1 MSSDANTPVLRNC
14 IRLPLPEDELLEVTT
29 KAKDYAIMHGAAMRS
44 KTAFSPDSLNFAPF
58 VLVPSSFP
66 RKEFEKAVALQPIIN
81 RLMHNVAHDEEFI
94 TTTLA
99 ETIKVDE
106 FTANLFNI
114 YRKVLAHGFTQK
126 ISLGML
132 RSDLMLESGCPEL
145 SPRALRQV
153 AGEDRDQDAVAV
165 GKGGAGTAA
174 AAAGRKQMEMEL
186 EMEEEKEKEMKE
198 KAERMEEH
206 GAIKLCRATKE
217 REHRAAGI
225 QSAYCCWK
233 QVEINTIASG
243 FGHLGPAS
251 KTIQRFVLS
260 ELGHADKLHNMP
272 NNKALSGLCDGMV
285 KAWDIYG
292 KPKAVIL
299 FIIEDVSYNICDQRF
314 HEFYIRETYPHIK
327 VLRRT
332 LTEVHREGKLGLA
345 KELLLGTQEVAV
357 IYFRAGY
364 EPGHYH
370 SQAEWD
376 ARYLMETSLAIKCP
390 SIHYHLAGT
399 KKVQQALAQPAVLER
414 FINDPE
420 EIKAVG
426 KIFTGLYSLDDN
438 EAGNASY
445 EMALR
450 TPERFVLKPQRE
462 GGGNNVYGV
471 DIPDALKR
479 MSRVE
484 RSAWILMDLIHP
496 PLTKGYMVRPGG
508 DMPPQIVDMVSELG
522 IFGVVIGD
530 AEHIVHNYQAGHML
544 RTKLSTANEGGVAA
558 GLGALDS
565 PYLIDSDDDDD
576 DEKN

>member
-1 MSSDANTPVLRNC
+1 MSSEANTPVLPNC
-14 IRLPLPEDELLEVTT
+14 IRLPLPEDELLEVTA

-145 SPRALRQV
+145 SPRAQRPA
-153 AGEDRDQDAVAV
+153 AGEDLDLDCVAV
-165 GKGGAGTAA
+165 DADMAVNAVGTAA
-174 AAAGRKQMEMEL
+174 AGTGRKVVAAAAEASTEQ
-186 EMEEEKEKEMKE
+186 EEEQLKQKV
-198 KAERMEEH
+198 AN
-206 GAIKLCRATKE
+206 T
-217 REHRAAGI
+217 I

-272 NNKALSGLCDGMV
+272 NNNALAGLCDGMV

-332 LTEVHREGKLGLA
+332 LTDVHKEGKLGQS
-345 KELLLGTQEVAV
+345 KELLLGNLEVAV

-414 FINDPE
+414 FINDPD

-438 EAGNASY
+438 EAGNATY

-450 TPERFVLKPQRE
+450 TPEKFVLKPQRE

-565 PYLIDSDDDDD
+565 PYLIDSDD
-576 DEKN
+576 EQN

>member
-1 MSSDANTPVLRNC
+1 MSVDEHTPVLRSC
-14 IRLPLPEDELLEVTT
+14 IKLPLKKDELIEVIA

-44 KTAFSPDSLNFAPF
+44 KTSFSPDSLNFAPF

-66 RKEFEKAVALQPIIN
+66 RKEFEKAIALQPIIN

-114 YRKVLAHGFTQK
+114 YRKVLALGFTQR

-132 RSDLMLESGCPEL
+132 RSDLMLESRCPEL
-145 SPRALRQV
+145 SPLLETSA
-153 AGEDRDQDAVAV
+153 
-165 GKGGAGTAA
+165 GAGNDAKE
-174 AAAGRKQMEMEL
+174 GQKQ
-186 EMEEEKEKEMKE
+186 K
-198 KAERMEEH
+198 ERM
-206 GAIKLCRATKE
+206 ADAKASTK
-217 REHRAAGI
+217 AGKANPTAQPGI
-225 QSAYCCWK
+225 QRSASSSYCCWK

-251 KTIQRFVLS
+251 KTIQSFVLR
-260 ELGHADKLHNMP
+260 ELGHAEKLKQMP
-272 NNKALSGLCDGMV
+272 KNEALAGLCDGMV
-285 KAWDIYG
+285 KAWNIYA
-292 KPKAVIL
+292 KPKSVIL
-299 FIIEDVSYNICDQRF
+299 FIIEDISYNICDQRF

-332 LTEVHREGKLGLA
+332 LTEVHKEGKLGQN
-345 KELLLGTQEVAV
+345 KELLLGNTEVAV

-364 EPGHYH
+364 EPGHYPT
-370 SQAEWD
+370 QGEWD

-390 SIHYHLAGT
+390 SIQYHLAGT

-420 EIKAVG
+420 EMKAVG
-426 KIFTGLYSLDDN
+426 KIFTGLYSMDDN
-438 EAGNASY
+438 EVGNANY
-445 EMALR
+445 EMAMR
-450 TPERFVLKPQRE
+450 TPEKFVLKPQRE
-462 GGGNNVYGV
+462 GGGNNVYGL

-496 PLTKGYMVRPGG
+496 PLSQGYMIRPGS
-508 DMPPQIVDMVSELG
+508 DVPPQIVDMVSELG
-522 IFGVVIGD
+522 IFGVIIGD
-530 AEHIVHNYQAGHML
+530 ADHIIHNYQAGHML

-565 PYLIDSDDDDD
+565 PYLIDSDDED
-576 DEKN
+576 

>member
-1 MSSDANTPVLRNC
+1 MSSEANTPVLPNC
-14 IRLPLPEDELLEVTT
+14 IRLPLPEDELMEVVA

-132 RSDLMLESGCPEL
+132 RSDLMLESCCPEL
-145 SPRALRQV
+145 STEAQRPA
-153 AGEDRDQDAVAV
+153 AGEDTAVDGMDVALAV
-165 GKGGAGTAA
+165 NSVGTAA
-174 AAAGRKQMEMEL
+174 AGTGRKAAAAATEQ
-186 EMEEEKEKEMKE
+186 EEQLKR
-198 KAERMEEH
+198 KA
-206 GAIKLCRATKE
+206 ANP
-217 REHRAAGI
+217 I

-251 KTIQRFVLS
+251 KIIQRFVLS

-272 NNKALSGLCDGMV
+272 SNNALAGLCDGMV
-285 KAWDIYG
+285 KAWDIYA

-332 LTEVHREGKLGLA
+332 LTEVHKEGKLGQS
-345 KELLLGTQEVAV
+345 KELLLGNQEVAV

-414 FINDPE
+414 FINDPD

-438 EAGNASY
+438 EAGNATY

-450 TPERFVLKPQRE
+450 TPEKFVLKPQRE

-496 PLTKGYMVRPGG
+496 PLTRGYMVRPGG
-508 DMPPQIVDMVSELG
+508 DMPPQIVEMVSELG

-565 PYLIDSDDDDD
+565 PYLIDT
-576 DEKN
+576 DEEQN

>member
-1 MSSDANTPVLRNC
+1 MSNDENTPVLRGC
-14 IRLPLPEDELLEVTT
+14 IKLPLANDELLEVTS

-66 RKEFEKAVALQPIIN
+66 RKEFEKAIALQPIIN

-114 YRKVLAHGFTQK
+114 YRKVLAHGFTQR

-132 RSDLMLESGCPEL
+132 RSDLMLESCCPEL
-145 SPRALRQV
+145 SPMLHHVENNMAASTV
-153 AGEDRDQDAVAV
+153 
-165 GKGGAGTAA
+165 TAA
-174 AAAGRKQMEMEL
+174 ANAPATSTVAAATSTVAAATAGGGGDDDDDV
-186 EMEEEKEKEMKE
+186 
-198 KAERMEEH
+198 AEAN
-206 GAIKLCRATKE
+206 GKVDNVGIVRATK
-217 REHRAAGI
+217 
-225 QSAYCCWK
+225 SAYCCWK

-251 KTIQRFVLS
+251 KTIQSFVLR
-260 ELGHADKLHNMP
+260 ELGHAEKLKHMP
-272 NNKALSGLCDGMV
+272 KNDALAGLCDGMV

-292 KPKAVIL
+292 KPESVIL
-299 FIIEDVSYNICDQRF
+299 FIIEDISYNICDQRF

-332 LTEVHREGKLGLA
+332 LTEVHREGKLGQR
-345 KELLLGTQEVAV
+345 KELLLGTTEVAV

-364 EPGHYH
+364 EPAHYPT
-370 SQAEWD
+370 QGEWD

-438 EAGNASY
+438 DAGNANY

-450 TPERFVLKPQRE
+450 TPEKFVLKPQRE

-479 MSRVE
+479 MTRVE

-496 PLTKGYMVRPGG
+496 PLSQGYMVRPGSE
-508 DMPPQIVDMVSELG
+508 MPPQIVDMVSELG

-530 AEHIVHNYQAGHML
+530 ADNIVHNYQAGHML

-565 PYLIDSDDDDD
+565 PYLIDSDG
-576 DEKN
+576 EEGYY

>member
-1 MSSDANTPVLRNC
+1 MSVDDNTPVLRGC
-14 IRLPLPEDELLEVTT
+14 IKLPLPEDELLEVTA

-44 KTAFSPDSLNFAPF
+44 KTNFSPDSLNFAPF

-66 RKEFEKAVALQPIIN
+66 RKEFEKAIALQPIIN

-114 YRKVLAHGFTQK
+114 YRKALAHGFTQP

-132 RSDLMLESGCPEL
+132 RSDLMLESRC
-145 SPRALRQV
+145 
-153 AGEDRDQDAVAV
+153 RDMSMCSSSSSGGKDNDA
-165 GKGGAGTAA
+165 
-174 AAAGRKQMEMEL
+174 
-186 EMEEEKEKEMKE
+186 KEKQEA
-198 KAERMEEH
+198 KA
-206 GAIKLCRATKE
+206 KKTTKVGVA
-217 REHRAAGI
+217 RGI
-225 QSAYCCWK
+225 STSLGCWK

-251 KTIQRFVLS
+251 KTIQRFVLQ
-260 ELGHADKLHNMP
+260 ELGHSDKLQHMP
-272 NNKALSGLCDGMV
+272 KNEALSGLCDGMV
-285 KAWDIYG
+285 KAWDIYA
-292 KPKAVIL
+292 KPQSVIL

-332 LTEVHREGKLGLA
+332 LTDVHREGKLGQH
-345 KELLLGTQEVAV
+345 KELLLNNTEVAV

-364 EPGHYH
+364 EPGHYP
-370 SQAEWD
+370 SQGEWD

-438 EAGNASY
+438 EAGNANY
-445 EMALR
+445 EMALQ
-450 TPERFVLKPQRE
+450 TPQNFVLKPQRE
-462 GGGNNVYGV
+462 GGGNNVYGL

-496 PLTKGYMVRPGG
+496 PLSQGYMVRPGG
-508 DMPPQIVDMVSELG
+508 KMPPEIVDMVSELG

-530 AEHIVHNYQAGHML
+530 ADHIVHNYQAGHML

-565 PYLIDSDDDDD
+565 PYLIDSDDEDGYF
-576 DEKN
+576 